1 MTTGS
6 TMPIVTTME
15 AGVIIA
21 AAVHPGAPART
32 VGSATAAMIGL
43 PRRARGAANA
53 VRVGAVHPLNVLSHH
68 SLKAASF
75 LAR

>member
-15 AGVIIA
+15 AGAIIA

-32 VGSATAAMIGL
+32 GGAATAAMIDR
-43 PRRARGAANA
+43 PAPA
-53 VRVGAVHPLNVLSHH
+53 RVGVQPLNVLSHH
-68 SLKAASF
+68 SLSAASF
-75 LAR
+75 FAR